1 MGKPSSQ
8 KINAQ
13 QRRPQVAQLYLDGWR
28 QTAIA
33 EEFGVSQAQISNDLK
48 AIRKDWVASAVRD
61 FDQLKEQELQRV
73 DNLER
78 EYWEQYQASKKP
90 KKSKVSRQVKG
101 DRESIEAT
109 VREEERLGNPTYLN
123 GVQWCIEQRCK
134 ILGIYAAVKN
144 EVTGKDGQPLLKVVN
159 KEDIEL
165 L

>member
-1 MGKPSSQ
+1 MK
-8 KINAQ
+8 AQ
-13 QRRPQVAQLYLDGWR
+13 SRRPEVAELYLNGWR
-28 QTAIA
+28 QSAIA
-33 EEFGVSQAQISNDLK
+33 SKFGVTQGTISNDLK

-61 FDQLKEQELQRV
+61 FDQLKEQELQRA

-90 KKSKVSRQVKG
+90 KKSKTSRQVKG

-109 VREEERLGNPTYLN
+109 MKEEERLGNPTYLS

-144 EVTGKDGQPLLKVVN
+144 ELTGKNGQPQEQIVK
-159 KEDIEL
+159 IEYVDNATDTPPA
-165 L
+165 